1 MLKCITFD
9 GDASTLDTLMSY
21 FEKLDKALADV
32 HEVLHKETAELP
44 VFVKEGTRIIRLKKE
59 EILYLEG
66 YGDYVKVH
74 RTNGKPLLSQVSL
87 KKFEECLTDGSFCR
101 VHRSYIVSLP
111 QINYIERKRIKIGN
125 DLIPISESYM
135 PAFLDR
141 LSLQEQGCLP
151 DVSKGM
157 EPLYGSIPLSLL

>member
-74 RTNGKPLLSQVSL
+74 RTNGKP
-87 KKFEECLTDGSFCR
+87 
-101 VHRSYIVSLP
+101 HIVTGK
-111 QINYIERKRIKIGN
+111 QIGR
-125 DLIPISESYM
+125 
-135 PAFLDR
+135 AH
-141 LSLQEQGCLP
+141 
-151 DVSKGM
+151 V
-157 EPLYGSIPLSLL
+157 

>member
-87 KKFEECLTDGSFCR
+87 KKF
-101 VHRSYIVSLP
+101 
-111 QINYIERKRIKIGN
+111 
-125 DLIPISESYM
+125 
-135 PAFLDR
+135 
-141 LSLQEQGCLP
+141 
-151 DVSKGM
+151 
-157 EPLYGSIPLSLL
+157 

>member
-87 KKFEECLTDGSFCR
+87 KKFEESLTDGSFCR

-111 QINYIERKRIKIGN
+111 QISYIERKRIKIGN
-125 DLIPISESYM
+125 DLIPMKLISPGQTTARYY
-135 PAFLDR
+135 R
-141 LSLQEQGCLP
+141 
-151 DVSKGM
+151 
-157 EPLYGSIPLSLL
+157 

>member
-87 KKFEECLTDGSFCR
+87 KKFEESLTDGSFCR

-111 QINYIERKRIKIGN
+111 QISYIERKRIKIGN

-141 LSLQEQGCLP
+141 LSLQG
-151 DVSKGM
+151 
-157 EPLYGSIPLSLL
+157 

>member
-111 QINYIERKRIKIGN
+111 QIYYIERSVGTAPQGGCRLRNRPLIKQETSLCCLSFRPF
-125 DLIPISESYM
+125 DLQTESCRPFYCIF
-135 PAFLDR
+135 PPR
-141 LSLQEQGCLP
+141 
-151 DVSKGM
+151 
-157 EPLYGSIPLSLL
+157 